1 MLFTKLFVPSRSRPP
16 NALDRWA
23 FDACECSHEHSD
35 ARQVKRTLP
44 SDQYSTEARAY
55 TEHTRTLADNTEP
68 KAPATHISNV
78 NGVPTGF

>member
-1 MLFTKLFVPSRSRPP
+1 M
-16 NALDRWA
+16 D
-23 FDACECSHEHSD
+23 D

-68 KAPATHISNV
+68 KAPATHIKCKWCIP
-78 NGVPTGF
+78 GVLRKSKPASPC

>member
-1 MLFTKLFVPSRSRPP
+1 M
-16 NALDRWA
+16 D
-23 FDACECSHEHSD
+23 D

-68 KAPATHISNV
+68 KAPATYISNV
-78 NGVPTGF
+78 NGVPPGF